1 MLIMLGGRKDCPL
14 FVRKEGEKVSSA
26 IKNDFS
32 QGKMWKNILNQA
44 IPLTIAQAVQVLY
57 NVVDRI
63 YLGHLPGASSL
74 ALTGVGL
81 IFPIV
86 ALVTAFGN
94 LFSTGGMPLC
104 AIARGAGERDRAEK
118 ILNNVFS
125 MLVITGLLLT
135 AVGYLYRRPVL
146 YLFGASDETYPY
158 ADAYLTVYMAGTVA
172 SMISTGMNGFI
183 NAQGYPRVG
192 MLTII
197 LGAVLN
203 VILDPIFIF
212 TFDMGVRGAA
222 IATVISQVVSCLWV
236 LLFLTGKK
244 AILRLKPSLMKPE
257 GKLLKE
263 ITALGIP
270 GFIMAGTNCLVQVT
284 CNATLKVY
292 GGDSYIGVM
301 TVINSVRE
309 IFSIPVTGLTHGA
322 QPVIS
327 FNYGAK
333 AYRRVRSGIVFI
345 SLLGAA
351 FTAVCWALVLT
362 LPEQLL
368 RLFTSDES
376 LIVPGIRSMHIYFFG
391 FVFMALQFAG
401 QSTFTALGKAKQAV
415 FFSLLRKAF
424 IVFPLTLL
432 LPRWYGVDGV
442 FLAEPVSNLIGGV
455 ACFATMMAT
464 VFPMLRREE
473 KKLKG

>member
-1 MLIMLGGRKDCPL
+1 MAR
-14 FVRKEGEKVSSA
+14 
-26 IKNDFS
+26 NDFS

-44 IPLTIAQAVQVLY
+44 IPLTVAQAVQVLY

-94 LFSTGGMPLC
+94 LFATGGTPLC
-104 AIARGAGERDRAEK
+104 SIARGAGEQDRAEK
-118 ILNNVFS
+118 IMNNTFS
-125 MLVITGLLLT
+125 MLIISGLILT
-135 AVGYLYRRPVL
+135 VLGYCFRKPVL
-146 YLFGASDETYPY
+146 YLFGAGDETYPY
-158 ADAYLTVYMAGTVA
+158 ADAYLTVYLAGTVCA
-172 SMISTGMNGFI
+172 MVSTGMNGFI
-183 NAQGYPRVG
+183 NAQGFPRIG
-192 MLTII
+192 MLTIV

-203 VILDPIFIF
+203 VVLDPIFIF
-212 TFDMGVRGAA
+212 VLDMGVRGAA
-222 IATVISQVVSCLWV
+222 TATIISQTVSCLWV
-236 LLFLTGKK
+236 LRFLTGKQ
-244 AILRLKPSLMKPE
+244 AILRLKLPLMRPE

-284 CNATLKVY
+284 CNATLKIY
-292 GGDSYIGVM
+292 GGDTYIGVM

-309 IFSIPVTGLTHGA
+309 IFSIPVSGLTHGA

-327 FNYGAK
+327 FNYGARQ
-333 AYRRVRSGIVFI
+333 YRRVRSGILFI
-345 SLLGAA
+345 SVLGAA
-351 FTAVCWALVLT
+351 FTAICWALVLIF
-362 LPEQLL
+362 PEQLL
-368 RLFTSDES
+368 RLFTTDEN
-376 LIVPGIRSMHIYFFG
+376 LVQLGIRSMHIYFFG
-391 FVFMALQFAG
+391 FVFMSLQFAG

-432 LPRWYGVDGV
+432 LPKWFAVDGV
-442 FLAEPVSNLIGGV
+442 FLAEPISNLIGGV
-455 ACFATMMAT
+455 ACFATMAAT
-464 VFPMLRREE
+464 IFPMLRREE
-473 KKLKG
+473 QTISP

>member
-1 MLIMLGGRKDCPL
+1 MGIPT
-14 FVRKEGEKVSSA
+14 
-26 IKNDFS
+26 KNDFS
-32 QGKMWKNILNQA
+32 QGPMWKNVLNQA

-86 ALVTAFGN
+86 ALITAFGN
-94 LFSTGGMPLC
+94 LFSTGGTPLC
-104 AIARGAGERDRAEK
+104 AIARGAGEQERAEK
-118 ILNNVFS
+118 IMNNTFS
-125 MLVITGLLLT
+125 MLVITALILT
-135 AVGYLYRRPVL
+135 ALGYGFRKPVL
-146 YLFGASDETYPY
+146 YAFGASDDTYPY
-158 ADAYLTVYMAGTVA
+158 ADAYLTIYLAGTLFTMLA
-172 SMISTGMNGFI
+172 TGMNGFI
-183 NAQGYPRVG
+183 NAQGFPKIG

-212 TFDMGVRGAA
+212 VLDLGVRGAA

-236 LLFLTGKK
+236 LRFLTGKE
-244 AILRLKPSLMKPE
+244 ALLRLKPSRMLPE
-257 GKLLKE
+257 GRLLRE
-263 ITALGIP
+263 IVSLGIP

-284 CNATLKVY
+284 CNATLKLH

-309 IFSIPVTGLTHGA
+309 IFSLPVAGLTHGS
-322 QPVIS
+322 QPVLS

-333 AYRRVRSGIVFI
+333 KYDRVRSGIAFI
-345 SLLGAA
+345 SLVGAV
-351 FTAVCWALVLT
+351 FTAICWALVLMT
-362 LPEQLL
+362 PRFLL
-368 RLFTSDES
+368 GLFTDDALLLEMG
-376 LIVPGIRSMHIYFFG
+376 VRSMQIYFFG
-391 FVFMALQFAG
+391 FVFMSMQFAG
-401 QSTFTALGKAKQAV
+401 QSTFVSLGKSRQAV

-432 LPRWYGVDGV
+432 LPNLWGLGVDGV
-442 FLAEPVSNLIGGV
+442 FLAEPISNLLGGA
-455 ACFATMMAT
+455 ACFITMMCT
-464 VFPMLRREE
+464 VWPMLKREE
-473 KKLKG
+473 QKIKLSGV

>member
-1 MLIMLGGRKDCPL
+1 M
-14 FVRKEGEKVSSA
+14 A
-26 IKNDFS
+26 TQNDFS

-44 IPLTIAQAVQVLY
+44 IPLTVAQAVQVLY

-94 LFSTGGMPLC
+94 LFATGGMPLC
-104 AIARGAGERDRAEK
+104 AIARGAGEQERAEK
-118 ILNNVFS
+118 IMNNTFF
-125 MLVITGLLLT
+125 MLLLSGILLT
-135 AVGYLYRRPVL
+135 AVGYAFRRPIL
-146 YLFGASDETYPY
+146 FRFGASEETFPY
-158 ADAYLTVYMAGTVA
+158 ADSYLTVYLAGTVCA
-172 SMISTGMNGFI
+172 LISTGMNGFI
-183 NAQGYPRVG
+183 NAQGFPKIG
-192 MLTII
+192 MLTIV

-212 TFDMGVRGAA
+212 ALELGVRGAA
-222 IATVISQVVSCLWV
+222 IATVISQTVSCLWV
-236 LLFLTGKK
+236 LRFLTGKQ
-244 AILRLKPSLMKPE
+244 ALLTLKPRLMLPE
-257 GKLLKE
+257 RKLLKE

-284 CNATLKVY
+284 CNATLKTY
-292 GGDSYIGVM
+292 GGDTYIGVM

-309 IFSIPVTGLTHGA
+309 IFSIPVSGLTHGA

-333 AYRRVRSGIVFI
+333 EYRRVRSGIVFI

-351 FTAVCWALVLT
+351 FTAICWALVLI

-376 LIVPGIRSMHIYFFG
+376 LVQVGIRSMNIYFFG
-391 FVFMALQFAG
+391 FVFMSLQFAG
-401 QSTFTALGKAKQAV
+401 QSTFTALGKARQAV

-432 LPRWYGVDGV
+432 LPRWFAVDGV
-442 FLAEPVSNLIGGV
+442 FLAEPISNVIGGV
-455 ACFATMMAT
+455 ACFATMAAT
-464 VFPMLRREE
+464 IFPMLKREAQ
-473 KKLKG
+473 KQHS